1 MGMFGTSWRV
11 GRVAG
16 IEVRIDS
23 SWAVIALLITY
34 SMYLRLSV
42 LYPELEGGGAVGLAI
57 GSAVLFFGSVLVHE
71 LAHALVAQ
79 ARGIRVQDITLF
91 LFGGATRARVESR
104 GPGDEFL
111 IALVGPLTSGLL
123 AGLFGI
129 LASLGRDVLSRPLAG
144 TFGYLAWT
152 NLLLAGFNLVPG
164 FPLDGGRLL
173 RAAIWKTTGS
183 LARATRTASV
193 SGQGVGWLL
202 VAAGVA
208 WLLAGDLAG
217 GIWFAF
223 IGWFLVQAARSSYQD
238 LELQQLL
245 AGVEAEDVM
254 AADPAGAGPH
264 GPARR
269 PGRGGPRCPDGQCAW
284 QAPGRRG
291 RTGPGGPGWR
301 GGGDHHPFGPDP
313 LATPLA
319 NPRRQGA
326 LSSHGRS
333 RLTGARQTTTS
344 QSRWPPADA
353 NAPRRQPDLAGRVHR
368 VDGATA
374 WQVPD
379 DRRAVRRLVPAPM
392 RGNGN
397 V

>member
-1 MGMFGTSWRV
+1 MAMFGTSWRV
-11 GRVAG
+11 ARMAG
-16 IEVRIDS
+16 IEIRVDS

-42 LYPELEGGGAVGLAI
+42 LYRELSGGGAVGLAVL
-57 GSAVLFFGSVLVHE
+57 SAVLFFGSVLVHE

-129 LASLGRDVLSRPLAG
+129 LAGLGREILTRPLAG

-152 NLLLAGFNLVPG
+152 NLLLAAFNLVPG

-173 RAAIWKTTGS
+173 RSAIWKTTGS
-183 LARATRTASV
+183 LARATRVASL

-223 IGWFLVQAARSSYQD
+223 IGWFLVQAARSSYQE
-238 LELQQLL
+238 LQLQQLL
-245 AGVEAEDVM
+245 RSVEAEDVM
-254 AADPAGAGPH
+254 AADLLRIAPELSLQDAVDDYFMRYDHSAFPVEEQGRTVGLLTLRGIRRVPREQWPTHRVRDHMVPLGDQVVVAPDARMDGVV
-264 GPARR
+264 GKLQDGEARR
-269 PGRGGPRCPDGQCAW
+269 VLVAQDDEVVGIITPSDLTRWLRRW
-284 QAPGRRG
+284 QALQLR
-291 RTGPGGPGWR
+291 
-301 GGGDHHPFGPDP
+301 
-313 LATPLA
+313 
-319 NPRRQGA
+319 
-326 LSSHGRS
+326 
-333 RLTGARQTTTS
+333 AR
-344 QSRWPPADA
+344 
-353 NAPRRQPDLAGRVHR
+353 
-368 VDGATA
+368 
-374 WQVPD
+374 
-379 DRRAVRRLVPAPM
+379 
-392 RGNGN
+392 
-397 V
+397 

>member
-1 MGMFGTSWRV
+1 MAMFGTSWRV
-11 GRVAG
+11 GRIAG

-42 LYPELEGGGAVGLAI
+42 LYPELSGGGAVGLAI
-57 GSAVLFFGSVLVHE
+57 LSAVLFFGSVLVHE

-79 ARGIRVQDITLF
+79 ARGIRVLDITLF

-123 AGLFGI
+123 AALFGI
-129 LASLGRDVLSRPLAG
+129 VAGLGRDVLSTPLAG

-152 NLLLAGFNLVPG
+152 NLLLAAFNLVPG

-173 RAAIWKTTGS
+173 RSAIWKATGS
-183 LARATRTASV
+183 LARATRIASV

-208 WLLAGDLAG
+208 FLLAGDLAG

-238 LELQQLL
+238 LQLQQLL
-245 AGVEAEDVM
+245 RGVEAEDVM
-254 AADPAGAGPH
+254 AGDLRRIPPELSLQDAVDDYFMRYDHGAFPVEEH
-264 GPARR
+264 
-269 PGRGGPRCPDGQCAW
+269 
-284 QAPGRRG
+284 G
-291 RTGPGGPGWR
+291 RTVGLLTLR
-301 GGGDHHPFGPDP
+301 G
-313 LATPLA
+313 
-319 NPRRQGA
+319 
-326 LSSHGRS
+326 
-333 RLTGARQTTTS
+333 
-344 QSRWPPADA
+344 
-353 NAPRRQPDLAGRVHR
+353 
-368 VDGATA
+368 
-374 WQVPD
+374 
-379 DRRAVRRLVPAPM
+379 VRRVPREQWPTRRVRDHMVPLSDQVVVAPEARMDGVLGKLQDSEANRVLVVEHGEVVGIITPSDLTRWLRRWRTLDSTA
-392 RGNGN
+392 G
-397 V
+397 